1 MFLRNAW
8 YVAAWADEVGG
19 QPLARR
25 ICNEPIVLFRD
36 GSNRAAALADRCCH
50 RSAPL
55 HLGTVV
61 EEGIQCGYHGLI
73 IDGSGR
79 CVRVPGQKLVPVDA
93 RVRSYPIAE
102 KDQMVWIWM
111 GDPAQADTAKLID
124 YPYHNDP
131 RKWPNKHDVY
141 PIKGNYMLM
150 VDNLMDLTHLG
161 YLHAKTVG
169 GNPAAHV
176 DAEMKT
182 QRTATGLS
190 FTRWMRNS
198 VPPPT
203 YVKAAG
209 FTGRVDRWQEFEYVA
224 PSSILQWTGAAD
236 AGTGAS
242 DGKRDG
248 GFQFRLFHGLT
259 PETETSCFYFWSA
272 ANGYRQN
279 EPEATEQ
286 LFREIAPTFLEDKE
300 MVEAQQARLD
310 EFGET
315 GLVDIAS
322 DANRVHMRRTL
333 EQLIAIEQSGAARP
347 PGRTATERAG
357 LSWEVTRDS

>member
-1 MFLRNAW
+1 MFVRNAW
-8 YVAAWADEVGG
+8 YIAAWADEVAG

-25 ICNEPIVLFRD
+25 ICNDPIVLFRD
-36 GSNRAAALADRCCH
+36 SGGRVAALEDRCCH

-55 HLGTVV
+55 HRGTVV
-61 EEGIQCGYHGLI
+61 ERGIQCGYHGLI
-73 IDGSGR
+73 IDGAGR
-79 CVRVPGQKLVPVDA
+79 CVVVPGQALVPDSA
-93 RVRSYPIAE
+93 RVRSYPVVE
-102 KDQMVWIWM
+102 KDAMVWVWM
-111 GDPAQADTAKLID
+111 GEPARADATMIVD
-124 YPYHNDP
+124 YPYHTDP
-131 RKWPNKHDVY
+131 RLWPNKHDVY
-141 PIKGNYMLM
+141 PIKGNYMLV

-182 QRTATGLS
+182 TRTAHGLK
-190 FTRWMRNS
+190 FVRWMRNS

-209 FTGRVDRWQEFEYVA
+209 FTGRVDRWQEFEFVA

-236 AGTGAS
+236 VGTGAYE
-242 DGKRDG
+242 GKRDG

-259 PETETSCFYFWSA
+259 PATETSCYYFWSVS
-272 ANGYRQN
+272 NGYRQN

-286 LFREIAPTFLEDKE
+286 LFREIAPTFIEDKE
-300 MVEAQQARLD
+300 MVEDQQARLT

-322 DANRVHMRRTL
+322 DANRVHMRRMV
-333 EQLIAIEQSGAARP
+333 ERLIAEEQAAR
-347 PGRTATERAG
+347 GGTATRAT
-357 LSWEVTRDS
+357 VTAVS

>member
-1 MFLRNAW
+1 MLLRMAW
-8 YVAAWADEVGG
+8 YIAAWADEIGG

-25 ICNEPIVLFRD
+25 ICNEPVVLFRD
-36 GSNRAAALADRCCH
+36 GTGRAAALADRCCQ
-50 RSAPL
+50 RAAPL
-55 HLGTVV
+55 HMGTVV

-79 CVRVPGQKLVPVDA
+79 CVRIPGQQLVPEDA
-93 RVRSYPIAE
+93 RVRSYPTVE
-102 KDQMVWIWM
+102 KDQMVWVWM
-111 GDPAQADTAKLID
+111 GDPAQADPAAIVD
-124 YPYHNDP
+124 YPYHNDAGN
-131 RKWPNKHDVY
+131 WPNKHDVY
-141 PIKGNYMLM
+141 PIKANHMLM

-182 QRTATGLS
+182 TRTPTGLK

-209 FTGRVDRWQEFEYVA
+209 FTGRVDRWQEFEFVA
-224 PSSILQWTGAAD
+224 PSSVLQWTGATD
-236 AGTGAS
+236 AGTDAEG
-242 DGKRDG
+242 GEREG

-259 PETETSCFYFWSA
+259 PETDTSCFYFWSV

-286 LFREIAPTFLEDKE
+286 LYREIAPTFVEDRV
-300 MVEAQQARLD
+300 MVEAQQARLS
-310 EFGET
+310 EFGES

-322 DANRVHMRRTL
+322 DATRMHMRRMV
-333 EQLIAIEQSGAARP
+333 ERLIAEQQSSLAA
-347 PGRTATERAG
+347 E
-357 LSWEVTRDS
+357 

>member
-1 MFLRNAW
+1 MLLRNAW
-8 YVAAWADEVGG
+8 YIAAWTDEVGA

-25 ICNEPIVLFRD
+25 ICDEPIVLFRD
-36 GSNRAAALADRCCH
+36 GAGYAAALTDRCCH
-50 RSAPL
+50 RAAPL
-55 HLGTVV
+55 HMGTVV
-61 EEGIQCGYHGLI
+61 EEGIQCGYHGLV

-79 CVRVPGQKLVPVDA
+79 CVHIPGQMMIPDDA
-93 RVRSYPIAE
+93 RVRAYPLVE
-102 KDQMVWIWM
+102 KDQMVWVWM
-111 GDPAQADTAKLID
+111 GDPARADTAAIVN

-131 RKWPNKHDVY
+131 GKWPNKHDVY
-141 PIKGNYMLM
+141 PIKANYMLM

-176 DAEMKT
+176 EAEMKT
-182 QRTATGLS
+182 TRTPTGLK

-209 FTGRVDRWQEFEYVA
+209 FTGRVDRWQEFEFVA
-224 PSSILQWTGAAD
+224 PGSVLQWTGAAD
-236 AGTGAS
+236 AGNGAA

-248 GFQFRLFHGLT
+248 CFQFRLFHGLT

-286 LFREIAPTFLEDKE
+286 LYREIAPTFVEDRV
-300 MVEAQQARLD
+300 MVEAQQARLS
-310 EFGET
+310 EFGEA

-322 DANRVHMRRTL
+322 DATRMHMRRMV
-333 EQLIAIEQSGAARP
+333 ERLIAEQQSDLAA
-347 PGRTATERAG
+347 E
-357 LSWEVTRDS
+357 